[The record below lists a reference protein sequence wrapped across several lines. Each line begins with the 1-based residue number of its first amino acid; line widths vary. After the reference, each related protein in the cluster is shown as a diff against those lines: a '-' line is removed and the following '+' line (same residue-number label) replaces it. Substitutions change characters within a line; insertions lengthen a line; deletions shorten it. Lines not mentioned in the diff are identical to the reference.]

1 MDLLKTTA
9 YFYLEYNFT
18 PGTNTIYV
26 TEKTKPI
33 TNGVIIMKT
42 LFFWLICNTSIDD
55 TKQTSNK
62 EIREAFIKDN
72 PELKDNRG
80 KYAGLIGVFL
90 NGLYA
95 PDLIKYNV
103 GTRRVLYNIKVHDKP
118 VKQITVTNLE

>member
-1 MDLLKTTA
+1 
-9 YFYLEYNFT
+9 
-18 PGTNTIYV
+18 
-26 TEKTKPI
+26 
-33 TNGVIIMKT
+33 MKT
-42 LFFWLICNTSIDD
+42 LFFWLICNPRIDH

-62 EIREAFIKDN
+62 EIREAFFKDN
-72 PELKDNRG
+72 PELRNGNG